1 MARTKRTARANQPGG
16 MGMLPELAT
25 GPQVNSSAQKKRKAS
40 TSPREQTK
48 QSTPRKKPGRP
59 KKKKKKDISFLF
71 DLVRKAKGCKTAEDV
86 KKLLSSEKFD
96 FIDWLSRNSI
106 ETFYED

>member
-1 MARTKRTARANQPGG
+1 MARTKQTQRLNQPGG
-16 MGMLPELAT
+16 MGMLPQLPT
-25 GPQVNSSAQKKRKAS
+25 GPKVNSTAQKKRKSS
-40 TSPREQTK
+40 TSPRGQTK

-59 KKKKKKDISFLF
+59 KKKKKKDISYLF
-71 DLVRKAKGCKTAEDV
+71 DLVRKAKGYKTAEDV

-106 ETFYED
+106 ETSYED